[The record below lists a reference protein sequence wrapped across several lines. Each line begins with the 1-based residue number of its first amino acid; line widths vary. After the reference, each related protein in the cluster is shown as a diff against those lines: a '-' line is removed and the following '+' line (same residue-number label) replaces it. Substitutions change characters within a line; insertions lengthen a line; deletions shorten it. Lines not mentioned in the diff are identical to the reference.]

1 MRLSEKLG
9 ALCASAA
16 ILPLLVASL
25 VVLSQLSSQAR
36 RQANENLQRDARAG
50 AAIYDKRLSE
60 LRWAAQRLADD
71 IVNRAFVRSDSAAS
85 QATMTLPRLQDM
97 LQRALQEYG
106 LDFAIVADTQGVIIA
121 RHNDRPAPAETLI
134 TGENK
139 NALAERALSSGGQ
152 TLSAAAIERGTR
164 LQTLGLD
171 LRAQVKL
178 INGATVD
185 EALMIEAAA
194 PIQGGGHAAGIAL
207 IGQMINNDS
216 KPRPGATTLQ
226 TPLVA
231 EIRQTLYH
239 NTEADAGAV
248 VAYQNA
254 IIASSVAGTTGSE
267 TASAL
272 MGELCDTTQNEEV
285 VEQSNESYVIAW
297 QPIKALDGVDVGRL
311 GVARNARALAG
322 ATATVRTALLLIAAI
337 ALLLAGAGGYFYG
350 RALGLRIEGL
360 NEAVT
365 RWSVG
370 ELSIPAKD
378 RDPMMM
384 RWVAGFSLRD
394 EISRLAASLEQMR
407 ESFRQAIDRM
417 RRRGGRNDE

>member
-9 ALCASAA
+9 ALCAGAA

-25 VVLSQLSSQAR
+25 VVLSQLSSHAR
-36 RQANENLQRDARAG
+36 RQANEDLQRDARAA

-71 IVNRAFVRSDSAAS
+71 IVNRAFVKSDSAANTN
-85 QATMTLPRLQDM
+85 ATMTLPRLQDM

-106 LDFAIVADTQGVIIA
+106 LDFAIVADTQGTLIA
-121 RHNDRPAPAETLI
+121 RHNDRPAPAERLTDS
-134 TGENK
+134 ENK
-139 NALAERALSSGGQ
+139 NALAERLLSSGGQ
-152 TLSAAAIERGTR
+152 ALAAAAIERGTR

-171 LRAQVKL
+171 LHAQVKL

-194 PIQGGGHAAGIAL
+194 PIQGGGRAVGIVL

-216 KPRPGATTLQ
+216 RPRPGATTLQ

-231 EIRQTLYH
+231 EIRQTLYR
-239 NTEADAGAV
+239 NMEEEAGAV

-254 IIASSVAGTTGSE
+254 IIASSVAGATGSE

-272 MGELCDTTQNEEV
+272 MGELCDTTQNDEV
-285 VEQSNESYVIAW
+285 VEQGNERYAIAW
-297 QPIKALDGVDVGRL
+297 QSIKALDGADVGRL
-311 GVARNARALAG
+311 GAARNARVLAG
-322 ATATVRTALLLIAAI
+322 ATATVRMTLLLIAAI
-337 ALLLAGAGGYFYG
+337 AVLLAGVGGYFYG
-350 RALGLRIEGL
+350 RALGLRLEGL

-417 RRRGGRNDE
+417 RRR